1 MTPTRK
7 KNVLQKFQ
15 SPTALLGSLKCKLV
29 IDQETRPLILFLAEK
44 KAMVRRVSAEG
55 FEVFHQKMSTIR
67 KKMNPMACTKAIVTT
82 IHRRLSINMDA
93 SLQRMHTDLDRTGK
107 ERGPHNTSAES
118 VVEVGP
124 KIVDV
129 GEYYKMPSGK
139 YLKKPG

>member
-1 MTPTRK
+1 MTPTPK

-67 KKMNPMACTKAIVTT
+67 KKN
-82 IHRRLSINMDA
+82 
-93 SLQRMHTDLDRTGK
+93 
-107 ERGPHNTSAES
+107 ES
-118 VVEVGP
+118 NGLHEGHCYNNSPPLVN
-124 KIVDV
+124 
-129 GEYYKMPSGK
+129 
-139 YLKKPG
+139 